1 MVVLGLWGAPYL
13 RDVHGLNTVGAA
25 DILMAM
31 ALSSMVGGLA
41 YAWLAPRLGS
51 IKTLV
56 LAGGSATAAIFVV
69 FAILPPTD
77 HYLLLLLLSLLGL
90 AGSYPILIVS
100 DVRMLAPKRLVGRAL
115 TLSNLFS
122 FGGVG
127 LLQLLSGW
135 VIGFFTVTNGARP
148 PSAYSALFWCV
159 AGLAAVAVLI
169 YVWIQDPDFEMT
181 DPA

>member
-1 MVVLGLWGAPYL
+1 M
-13 RDVHGLNTVGAA
+13 
-25 DILMAM
+25 
-31 ALSSMVGGLA
+31 
-41 YAWLAPRLGS
+41 
-51 IKTLV
+51 
-56 LAGGSATAAIFVV
+56 
-69 FAILPPTD
+69 
-77 HYLLLLLLSLLGL
+77 
-90 AGSYPILIVS
+90 
-100 DVRMLAPKRLVGRAL
+100 GRAL